1 MTSRCSRSAWK
12 VERGILQGAL
22 PPNRCANVL
31 PIVNEGNLLIGVSST
46 GERVVLRLDGELDLA
61 SVPTLENAMA
71 DATFDGMAEIVLD
84 LRGLE
89 FIDSTGLRAILL
101 QDKRSTERGQAFA
114 LVRGSEQV
122 QRLLDMTHVEEHLRI
137 VSSPEETRH

>member
-1 MTSRCSRSAWK
+1 M
-12 VERGILQGAL
+12 RG
-22 PPNRCANVL
+22 
-31 PIVNEGNLLIGVSST
+31 EGNLLVGVSSE

-61 SVPTLENAMA
+61 SVPSLERAVQ
-71 DATFDGMAEIVLD
+71 DATFERAAEIVLD

-101 QDKRSTERGQAFA
+101 QDKRSTERGQTFA

-122 QRLLDMTHVEEHLRI
+122 QRLMRMTGLDEHLKI
-137 VSSPEETRH
+137 IDSPEEILL

>member
-1 MTSRCSRSAWK
+1 
-12 VERGILQGAL
+12 
-22 PPNRCANVL
+22 
-31 PIVNEGNLLIGVSST
+31 VNDGNLLIGVSSE

-61 SVPTLENAMA
+61 SVPTLENAMT
-71 DATFDGMAEIVLD
+71 DATFDDMAEIVLD

-122 QRLLDMTHVEEHLRI
+122 QRLLDMTHVDEHLTI
-137 VSSPEETRH
+137 VASPEEILP